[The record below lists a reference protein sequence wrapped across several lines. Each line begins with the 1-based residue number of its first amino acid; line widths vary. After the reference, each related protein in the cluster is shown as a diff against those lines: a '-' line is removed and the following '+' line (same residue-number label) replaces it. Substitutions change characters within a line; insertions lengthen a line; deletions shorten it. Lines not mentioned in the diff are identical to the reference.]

1 MNISGMDL
9 NCGTT
14 VLNHA
19 QAALDKGLIWEELI
33 NMHLRNLFAVRMR
46 LGMFDGD
53 PGTLPFGSLGPSD
66 VCTNDHQN
74 LALEAAQQS
83 IVLLKNDRST
93 LPWKKI
99 KRFKLA
105 VIGPHGNSTQE
116 MLGNYEGIPCKF
128 ISPLD
133 GITALFGVDGENVIY
148 APGCADASCEDGSLI
163 QSAATAASE
172 ADAVVLFVG
181 LSQAQESEGRDRES
195 LLLPGMQ
202 QELIST
208 VVDAVS
214 GRPIVVVILSGGPV
228 DVSFM
233 KEDDRVGSILWAGY
247 PGQAGGQAIAEVIFG
262 DVNPGKLVS
271 SVSSPRMWSWIEICL
286 KEIAIIERNIW
297 IEGFDWCHVVTAGRL
312 ALSWYH
318 ENYTQM
324 DMSNMQMRPD
334 LSLGYP
340 GRTHRFFTGS
350 PIWEFG
356 DGLSYSQFSHVI
368 VEAPSTITA
377 PTLHQQLC
385 HMDASNSL
393 MAMECLTEDTGQ
405 RMKFCYWL
413 CIDLRFWGQLLDSCY
428 ED

>member
-1 MNISGMDL
+1 LDSAGIS
-9 NCGTT
+9 
-14 VLNHA
+14 
-19 QAALDKGLIWEELI
+19 
-33 NMHLRNLFAVRMR
+33 
-46 LGMFDGD
+46 
-53 PGTLPFGSLGPSD
+53 
-66 VCTNDHQN
+66 
-74 LALEAAQQS
+74 
-83 IVLLKNDRST
+83 
-93 LPWKKI
+93 
-99 KRFKLA
+99 
-105 VIGPHGNSTQE
+105 
-116 MLGNYEGIPCKF
+116 CKF

-163 QSAATAASE
+163 RSAATAASE

-181 LSQAQESEGRDRES
+181 LSQAQESEGQDRES

-208 VVDAVS
+208 VIDAVS
-214 GRPIVVVILSGGPV
+214 GRPIVIVILSGGPV

-262 DVNPGKLVS
+262 DVNP
-271 SVSSPRMWSWIEICL
+271 
-286 KEIAIIERNIW
+286 
-297 IEGFDWCHVVTAGRL
+297 AGRL

-356 DGLSYSQFSHVI
+356 YGLSYSQFSHVI

-385 HMDASNSL
+385 HKDAANSL
-393 MAMECLTEDTGQ
+393 MAMECLTDDTGQ
-405 RMKFCYWL
+405 RMEFCYWL
-413 CIDLRFWGQLLDSCY
+413 CIDLQF
-428 ED
+428 

>member
-1 MNISGMDL
+1 MLEMNISGMDL

-66 VCTNDHQN
+66 VCTTDHQN
-74 LALEAAQQS
+74 LALEAARQG

-133 GITALFGVDGENVIY
+133 GITALFGGDGENVIY

-208 VVDAVS
+208 VVNAVS
-214 GRPIVVVILSGGPV
+214 GRPFVVVILSGGPV
-228 DVSFM
+228 DVSFI

-262 DVNPGKLVS
+262 DVNP
-271 SVSSPRMWSWIEICL
+271 
-286 KEIAIIERNIW
+286 
-297 IEGFDWCHVVTAGRL
+297 AGRL

-356 DGLSYSQFSHVI
+356 YGLSYSQFSHVI

-377 PTLHQQLC
+377 PTLHQHLC
-385 HMDASNSL
+385 HKDASNSL

-405 RMKFCYWL
+405 
-413 CIDLRFWGQLLDSCY
+413 
-428 ED
+428 